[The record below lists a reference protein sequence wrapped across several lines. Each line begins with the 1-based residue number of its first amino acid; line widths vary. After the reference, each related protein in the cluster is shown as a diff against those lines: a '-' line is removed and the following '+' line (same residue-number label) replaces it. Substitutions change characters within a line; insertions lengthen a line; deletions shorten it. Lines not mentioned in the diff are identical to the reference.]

1 MMNRRIVHNK
11 IMKQLFLLC
20 ISLIACA
27 PSWGASIT
35 VRFQKSMLARDYVIA
50 ARIEH
55 ITQPV
60 ELGKMKVY
68 SGLRVY
74 NPQLVHFSLVAD
86 TLVMTAD
93 DAKHGPQRIAMSVV
107 AQDDDALDVKM
118 DDMFVSILRGVDVI
132 SSRLTPGKALP
143 EQTRITMSKGDARH
157 LEVSVDYAYATD
169 SLPLH
174 VTVRKSL
181 LMLSEQPM
189 PGRPVDKRLGYKSNN
204 GKHIDRFDISRPDG
218 ITFHVSN
225 EFPKLW
231 QEAIRQGIEDWNVAF
246 AKVGKSD
253 FIKVVGYDE
262 AGEGFDPFEITNNC
276 FYMVESDFANA
287 MGCHWTDPRSGEIL
301 QADVQ
306 FYSAVEQRLKMWL
319 LLHTGAYNKDVCDGN
334 VTDDVL
340 RRILRYAAAHEV
352 GHCLGLEH
360 NFLAS
365 SAYPTDSLRSASFCH
380 ANGTTPSIMD
390 YARFNYVA
398 QPGDGVTDAYPPVL
412 GCYDVYAIKA
422 GYGAFANDDA
432 YRRFIDES
440 QSDVRC
446 RYRKASISVLPTDA
460 QVQQS
465 DLGDDPVA
473 STRYGISNIAAL
485 PEGVLRALKADDVH
499 AFYFQ
504 LLMHVVPSL
513 DNADARA
520 FLEHELTEGYKMLN
534 SGKMKAVYGN
544 QTAQVEQRR
553 AEFIMRVRSKYELSI
568 PADPESAG
576 MWMPHQMVGD
586 DVFALL
592 KKDGIRLSKKDIYQI
607 NKRCAAGAA
616 LSLSVDNGVSQPF
629 ASASFVS
636 KDGLV
641 LTNFHCVSSYV
652 QHLANKDNDFM
663 TYGCWT
669 TKRSE
674 EAPLFNLQ
682 VHQMLSIEDV
692 TDKVLE
698 GTEAMGA
705 DERDRLADERA
716 RKLMDNTKEPYGI
729 TRKAYALMGG
739 QQYVLIRYR
748 TFSDVRIVACPPMWL
763 GAYGGDDD
771 NWRWPRYSCDFAFLR
786 VYATAD
792 GEPTDYSPMNEPFHP
807 QSYLKVAGKSV
818 SEGDLA
824 MVMGYPGQT
833 RKNIPAYALDK
844 IVNNDT
850 QLRARALKAKID
862 YLRECSRG
870 TEGTVLSGYNV
881 RIGKLM
887 NVYLRSRGEI
897 DGVRNTGL
905 VERKRA
911 EDMALQQWINADP
924 QRVAKYGS
932 NLIDQMDSVYSR
944 LTVFNHMDEAFSQF
958 VGSGAGIIPF
968 AGKFEKLLAID
979 RANRK
984 SRQTDMEREI
994 PEIQRNIREFF
1005 PSISMAEDCG
1015 MMKTLL
1021 PLYLK
1026 AVPEEYLPEGLRGNV
1041 DMDRLYRTSLL
1052 TDSAR
1057 LESLVAGSVEHG
1069 TQALATDSLYRICVD
1084 IYVNRVQKQ
1093 NREATPLRRL
1103 NQKLY
1108 GIYMR
1113 AKTEMMQGR
1122 AVPYEANHT
1131 LRFSTGRVRDINTMA
1146 DMLHRPDS
1154 VSAKFRKMLESDAS
1168 LPVACFTTNAETS
1181 AGNSGSAVLN
1191 AKGELIGLNF
1201 DRTAQSASSIYRS
1214 EPLTTRNIV
1223 VSIDYI
1229 LWVIRNMSYSQH
1241 ILKELGR

>member
-1 MMNRRIVHNK
+1 
-11 IMKQLFLLC
+11 MKQLFLLLL
-20 ISLIACA
+20 SMIACA
-27 PSWGASIT
+27 PSWGASVT
-35 VRFQKSMLARDYVIA
+35 VRLPKSVLGRDYAIA

-55 ITQPV
+55 ISQPV

-74 NPQLVHFSLVAD
+74 NPQLVRFTLSAD
-86 TLVMTAD
+86 SVVMTAD
-93 DAKHGPQRIAMSVV
+93 DAKRGPQRMAMPMT
-107 AQDDDALDVKM
+107 AQDDDAVSVQM
-118 DDMFVSILRGVDVI
+118 DDMFLSILRGVDII
-132 SSRLTPGKALP
+132 SGRLTPGKALP
-143 EQTRITMSKGDARH
+143 EQTRITMAKGDARH

-169 SLPLH
+169 SVPLR

-189 PGRPVDKRLGYKSNN
+189 AGRPVDKRLGYKSNN
-204 GKHIDRFDISRPDG
+204 GKHINRFDINSRGG
-218 ITFHVSN
+218 ITFYVSD
-225 EFPKLW
+225 EFPELW
-231 QEAIRQGIEDWNVAF
+231 QEAIREGIEDWNIAF
-246 AKVGKSD
+246 AQVGKPG
-253 FIKVVGYDE
+253 FIKAVGYAE
-262 AGEGFDPFEITNNC
+262 AGKDFDPFDITHNC

-306 FYSAVEQRLKMWL
+306 FYSAVEQRLKSWL
-319 LLHTGAYNKDVCDGN
+319 LMQTGAYNKDVRDGS
-334 VTDDVL
+334 VPDDVL
-340 RRILRYAAAHEV
+340 KRMLRYAAAHEI

-360 NFLAS
+360 NFRAS
-365 SAYPTDSLRSASFCH
+365 HAYPTDSLRDAAFCR

-398 QPGDGVTDAYPPVL
+398 QPGDGVTNVYPPIL
-412 GCYDVYAIKA
+412 GDYDVYAIEA
-422 GYGAFANDDA
+422 GYRSFADDA
-432 YRRFIDES
+432 DYRRFIDGR
-440 QSDVRC
+440 QSDKRC
-446 RYRKASISVLPTDA
+446 LYRKAIVSTLPMDIE
-460 QVQQS
+460 VQQT
-465 DLGDDPVA
+465 DLGNDQLA
-473 STRYGISNIAAL
+473 SSRYGINNIAAL
-485 PEGVLRALKADDVH
+485 PESVLRALKAEEVH

-504 LLMHVVPSL
+504 LLMHVVPAL
-513 DNADARA
+513 DNAEAKA
-520 FLEHELTEGYKMLN
+520 FLEQELTEGYRMLN
-534 SGKMKAVYGN
+534 SRKMQAVYGDLS
-544 QTAQVEQRR
+544 AQIEKRR
-553 AEFIMRVRSKYELSI
+553 ADFILRVKGKYDIDIPSDPLSV
-568 PADPESAG
+568 G
-576 MWMPHQMVGD
+576 MWMPQQMVGD
-586 DVFALL
+586 DVFSLL
-592 KKDGIRLSKKDIYQI
+592 KKDGVRLSKKDIYQI

-641 LTNFHCVSSYV
+641 LTNFHCISAYV
-652 QHLANKDNDFM
+652 QRLANKDNDFM
-663 TYGCWT
+663 AYGCWT

-682 VHQMLSIEDV
+682 VHQMLSVEDV
-692 TDKVLE
+692 TAQVLE
-698 GTEAMGA
+698 GTEAMDA
-705 DERDRLADERA
+705 DERDRVADERA
-716 RKLMDNTKEPYGI
+716 RKLMDSTREPYGV
-729 TRKAYALMGG
+729 TRKAYALVGG

-748 TFSDVRIVACPPMWL
+748 SFSDVRIVACPPMWL

-792 GEPTDYSPMNEPFHP
+792 GEPTDYSPLNVPFHP
-807 QSYLKVAGKSV
+807 QSYLKLADKSV
-818 SEGDLA
+818 SEGDLS

-850 QLRARALKAKID
+850 QLRANALKAKID
-862 YLRECSRG
+862 YLRRCSRG
-870 TEGTVLSGYNV
+870 TSGTVLSGYNV

-905 VERKRA
+905 VDRKRA
-911 EDMALQQWINADP
+911 EDLALQQWINADP
-924 QRVAKYGS
+924 ERMARYGS
-932 NLIDQMDSVYSR
+932 NLIAQMDSVYSR

-984 SRQTDMEREI
+984 SRQKDMEREI

-1026 AVPEEYLPEGLRGNV
+1026 AVSEQYLPQGLRGKV
-1041 DMDRLYRTSLL
+1041 DMDHLYRTSLL
-1052 TDSAR
+1052 TDSTR
-1057 LESLVAGSVEHG
+1057 LEALVAGSVENG
-1069 TQALATDSLYRICVD
+1069 TQALVTDSLYRICVD

-1154 VSAKFRKMLESDAS
+1154 VSAKFRRMLESDAS